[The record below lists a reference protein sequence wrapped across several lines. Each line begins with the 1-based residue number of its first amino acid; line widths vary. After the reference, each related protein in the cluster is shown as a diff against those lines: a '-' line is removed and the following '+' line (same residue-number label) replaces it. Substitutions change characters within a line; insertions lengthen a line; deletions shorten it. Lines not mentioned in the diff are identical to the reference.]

1 MCLQKEEFNMIT
13 SLQNTKVRQVMALQ
27 KKKER
32 DKTRLFIVE
41 GKKMIEEIP
50 MDWEVREYFIQSSF
64 YEKEEN
70 QDWLN
75 KHVFSCQSLISS
87 STSIIADSIFLK
99 MSDTETPQGILAMI
113 EQREYD
119 FSSLNILETDFWL
132 LIEEMQDPGNL
143 GTLIRTADA
152 AGATG
157 VILSKGTVDLYSPK
171 VLRSTMGSVFHLP
184 ILTGVNLSEGI
195 KELQNHGIQ
204 ILAAHLQGALSPYE
218 INLNRGIGILIG
230 NEGRGLTEEVAKMAD
245 VAVKLPMLG
254 KAESL
259 NAAVAGSILLYEV
272 VRQRERSKQ

>member
-1 MCLQKEEFNMIT
+1 
-13 SLQNTKVRQVMALQ
+13 
-27 KKKER
+27 
-32 DKTRLFIVE
+32 
-41 GKKMIEEIP
+41 
-50 MDWEVREYFIQSSF
+50 
-64 YEKEEN
+64 
-70 QDWLN
+70 
-75 KHVFSCQSLISS
+75 
-87 STSIIADSIFLK
+87 
-99 MSDTETPQGILAMI
+99 
-113 EQREYD
+113 
-119 FSSLNILETDFWL
+119 
-132 LIEEMQDPGNL
+132 
-143 GTLIRTADA
+143 
-152 AGATG
+152 

-171 VLRSTMGSVFHLP
+171 VLRSTMGSIFHLP